1 MDFRI
6 KRGYNIRVLGETE
19 PEVEQ
24 AAYPGRIALKPND
37 FIGLKARLS
46 VDVGDRVR
54 IGTPLFHDRN
64 DENIVFTSPASG
76 RVVEIRRGEK
86 RVIQAVV
93 VETDGKRSRDKLD
106 LSRRKLSSASRDS
119 IIEILLNTGL
129 FPCIRQRPFAKIA
142 NPSDEP
148 RDIFVSAMNTGPL
161 AADPN
166 LIVRGN
172 ERFFQRGLDVIL
184 KLTSGRVHLSVD
196 GSRGDNSPAF
206 VNAQGVELHRFI
218 GPHPAGTIGVQ
229 IHHIAPIRGAR
240 DIVWYCSVQSVIL
253 IGKLFTTG
261 ELSPEI
267 TLAVAG
273 TSATKRKY
281 FQSIIGVSADSI
293 IGRHVTDGPVRYI
306 SGDLLTGS
314 NIGSDGFLG
323 FYDNLITLI
332 PEAENSEF
340 LGWIRLGLRRESRSW
355 SYLSRLFP
363 AWRFMIDTNRNGS
376 VRPFVATGL
385 YEKVLPMDILPLHLL
400 KSILAEDVEEMEGLG
415 IYEVAE
421 EEFALC
427 EYICPSK
434 ISVQEIIR
442 HGLDLMEREG

>member
-1 MDFRI
+1 MDFKL
-6 KRGYNIRVLGETE
+6 KRGYNIRVMGEAG
-19 PEVEQ
+19 PEIEE
-24 AAYPGRIALKPND
+24 AAYPGRVALKPND
-37 FIGLKARLS
+37 FIGLKARLA

-64 DENIVFTSPASG
+64 DENIVFTSPDSG

-119 IIEILLNTGL
+119 IIEILLKTGL

-148 RDIFVSAMNTGPL
+148 RDIFISAMDTGPL
-161 AADPN
+161 SADPN

-172 ERFFQRGLDVIL
+172 EEFFQRGLDVISH
-184 KLTSGRVHLSVD
+184 LTSGRVHLSVD

-206 VNAQGVELHRFI
+206 VNAKGVELHRFI

-229 IHHIAPIRGAR
+229 IHHIAPVRGAR

-253 IGKLFTTG
+253 IGRLFTAG
-261 ELSPEI
+261 DLSPEI

-273 TSATKRKY
+273 SSATKRSY
-281 FQSIIGVSADSI
+281 FRSVIGASADSI
-293 IGRHVTDGPVRYI
+293 IGRHVAEGPVRYI

-340 LGWIRLGLRRESRSW
+340 LGWIMPGLRRESRSW

-434 ISVQEIIR
+434 ISIQEIIR
-442 HGLDLMEREG
+442 RGLDLMEREG